1 MMKSTIE
8 TVRAKQSRCNIS
20 IFRQIVDGVHTP
32 SIRFDEISSMI
43 NQKKVI
49 AHDEVE
55 SRQGI

>member
-1 MMKSTIE
+1 M
-8 TVRAKQSRCNIS
+8 QSCNAFPFP
-20 IFRQIVDGVHTP
+20 IFWQVVDGVHTP

-55 SRQGI
+55 SRQGIE